1 MSALYTRTNRLYST
15 LLYACIA
22 AAAAHVSEC
31 SRSHESV
38 CRRAPTGSHRLA
50 SSSGSAYDRAAASQR
65 DPARFHYHASWVGV
79 NGGLHAHFPRPDGLL
94 LGDKVEE
101 EEDKVAALEME
112 AIVPAKEIPGYAPGY
127 PGGDATTIPKPP

>member
-1 MSALYTRTNRLYST
+1 MSQHTAEQPFIDAT
-15 LLYACIA
+15 LQDY
-22 AAAAHVSEC
+22 
-31 SRSHESV
+31 
-38 CRRAPTGSHRLA
+38 
-50 SSSGSAYDRAAASQR
+50 Y
-65 DPARFHYHASWVGV
+65 ASWVVARVVDGW
-79 NGGLHAHFPRPDGLL
+79 LHAQHFPRPDGLL